1 MGEIGFHIVEAGEL
15 SDDEFN
21 ALRRH
26 YLLYPWAERDEGRNL
41 HRDLDAIY
49 TEIDQLVANGG
60 LSQLV
65 NSLNVSKN
73 VVIYSTESST
83 LSLREFQQAM
93 LIENKTIQLVPEG
106 ITQDSPD
113 TNLVRGLGADDLLIV
128 VTTSNGFARR
138 KRSVIEQSGAFKVI
152 VTASED
158 SELHTVFDSVLTIGH
173 GAEEGSSLHR
183 IYATFGVTYLFD
195 RLFTQYARAYDPLL

>member
-1 MGEIGFHIVEAGEL
+1 MGEIGFHVVEAGEL

-49 TEIDQLVANGG
+49 TEIDKLVATGG

-65 NSLNVSKN
+65 NSLNMSDN
-73 VVIYSTESST
+73 ITIFSTESST

-93 LIENKTIQLVPEG
+93 LIESKTIHLVPEG
-106 ITQDSPD
+106 ESLGDRAAR
-113 TNLVRGLGADDLLIV
+113 VRDLGPNDLLIV

-138 KRSVIEQSGAFKVI
+138 QRKLIEQSGAFKVI

-158 SELHTVFDSVLTIGH
+158 NELHAAFDSVLTIGH

-183 IYATFGVTYLFD
+183 IYATFGVTYFFD
-195 RLFTQYARAYDPLL
+195 RLFTQYARAFDPLL